1 MIETRQ
7 AKLAAVALIFN
18 EDKTMLL
25 GVSRKDNHALFGL
38 PGGKVDIGES
48 MHEGVIREVK
58 EETGIDV
65 KSAAPVFLRE
75 EDKSNLNAD
84 LAALKTAHSD
94 QDLTKI
100 EEATEKLNQT
110 WATISAKLY
119 HQAQQ
124 GENNGGSNDPE
135 VQDADYEEVK

>member
-1 MIETRQ
+1 MIETKQ

-18 EDKTMLL
+18 EDRTMLL

-38 PGGKVDIGES
+38 PGGKVDVGES

-75 EDKSNLNAD
+75 DGEFV
-84 LAALKTAHSD
+84 AAVYLVTDYEGEVS
-94 QDLTKI
+94 TKESGLVEWI
-100 EEATEKLNQT
+100 TFEKL
-110 WATISAKLY
+110 K
-119 HQAQQ
+119 Q
-124 GENNGGSNDPE
+124 GAFSE
-135 VQDADYEEVK
+135 